1 MSIIRTD
8 FILSSYDDKKWVLEL
23 EGRNF
28 IIAHSTKELIDI
40 LSENSDLDEA
50 CRAFNLK
57 FNEKLTHDDF
67 SFFIDQV
74 LGKMQL
80 LNKGA
85 VIWEEEKSFIR
96 FQIPL
101 LSSKVSGILAG
112 FFSNLF
118 VPKFFW
124 ILFSGLVLLAFFIIF
139 TADIEVSNA
148 SVLLLMLL
156 YIPTMF
162 LHELGHIAACKRF
175 AGRNGE
181 IGMGIYFIFPV
192 LYSSISAL
200 WHCKKEHRIIGN
212 LAGIYMQLI
221 CVFIFYT
228 LSFFFQKTVFEEMA
242 YIVAIYSLI
251 QLIPFIR
258 SDGYWLLSDVFNI
271 PNLHQ
276 RSSKEFGGWI
286 VHPLRWNKVKTKKET
301 FILIYGIFNYAL
313 FAYFILSQLIFNW
326 REILLFPVKVL
337 RAADQLLFMDFSLAF
352 LSDISIT
359 ILIFYI
365 LSINYVHAIYKKLV
379 KSE

>member
-1 MSIIRTD
+1 M
-8 FILSSYDDKKWVLEL
+8 E
-23 EGRNF
+23 
-28 IIAHSTKELIDI
+28 
-40 LSENSDLDEA
+40 ENVQDQDSKDEIQPASDTL
-50 CRAFNLK
+50 
-57 FNEKLTHDDF
+57 
-67 SFFIDQV
+67 
-74 LGKMQL
+74 
-80 LNKGA
+80 
-85 VIWEEEKSFIR
+85 
-96 FQIPL
+96 
-101 LSSKVSGILAG
+101 
-112 FFSNLF
+112 
-118 VPKFFW
+118 
-124 ILFSGLVLLAFFIIF
+124 LVLDKD
-139 TADIEVSNA
+139 TNTIEMVKEVDKNG
-148 SVLLLMLL
+148 MLKKHS
-156 YIPTMF
+156 

>member
-1 MSIIRTD
+1 MSVIRTD
-8 FILSSYDDKKWVLEL
+8 FILSSYDDKKWILEL
-23 EGRNF
+23 QGRNF
-28 IIAHSTKELIDI
+28 IITHSTKELIDI

-57 FNEKLTHDDF
+57 FNEELTHEDF

-85 VIWEEEKSFIR
+85 VTWEEEKSFIR

-101 LSSKVSGILAG
+101 FSPKVSGILAG
-112 FFSNLF
+112 IFSNLF
-118 VPKFFW
+118 APKFFW
-124 ILFSGLVLLAFFIIF
+124 TLFSGLVLLAFFIIF
-139 TADIEVSNA
+139 SVDIEVSNA
-148 SVLLLMLL
+148 SVFLLMLL

-221 CVFIFYT
+221 CVFAFYA
-228 LSFFFQKTVFEEMA
+228 LSFFFEKTVFGELA

-258 SDGYWLLSDVFNI
+258 SDGYWLLSDIFNI

-276 RSSKEFGGWI
+276 RSSKEFGSWI
-286 VHPLRWNKVKTKKET
+286 VHPFRWNKMKTKKET

-326 REILLFPVKVL
+326 REILLF
-337 RAADQLLFMDFSLAF
+337 R
-352 LSDISIT
+352 
-359 ILIFYI
+359 
-365 LSINYVHAIYKKLV
+365 
-379 KSE
+379 